1 MGSNKAMIDIAKLIT
16 TMQIEVIRKVCT
28 ELDQEEK
35 MEEMIDKF
43 VDQSISKMKVKK
55 DKNEPKKPKTSYMFF
70 CDEYRGDVRTNNPE
84 LKMGGISK
92 VLGEKWKN
100 VTETEMVKY
109 KKKAEE
115 AKEKYEED
123 MREYKNKQ

>member
-70 CDEYRGDVRTNNPE
+70 CDEYREDVRTNNPE

-92 VLGEKWKN
+92 VLGKKWKK
-100 VTETEMVKY
+100 VTEAEMEKY